1 MKRRLLIAL
10 FTMCCLGLFAQT
22 HIAVSDPDT
31 WTAQELAPYI
41 GQTVIFDVPVVVCAN
56 GSSALTVSPWRMFE
70 PLNQGIPSS
79 AEYKTAVHVNGTC
92 FMQLGG
98 VDAYHR
104 CGEKIY
110 HLKAKVNSTSSLTF
124 LSGDWHGNTRADMLA
139 GIPDLGDYRLLV
151 CGFNLENYFVANYG
165 SMGASSY
172 TEHQRQRAKIH
183 KALVQINADIYGLV
197 ELEKGNEAISEIVND
212 LNNARPERNYKYFH
226 DSSTEAVQKADFV
239 YDANVVEPV
248 GAPGMID
255 AEVKH
260 RKKIICFREI
270 ATGERFIFSINHF
283 KAMSGGGDT
292 ESQRVNEARAVV
304 SFYNSYRVNKTIR
317 ENDLLLMGDLNA
329 YPFSKPILTLL
340 ENDLT
345 DLHRAF
351 HADSSYSYRQRNG
364 TKTAYIDHA
373 LCNKTMLS
381 QITGMSPYHL
391 NSDETDDYNYK
402 NSHDNSMFRCSDHD
416 PVLVGLKL
424 DSTISGAPY
433 FNGGDMGADSLTFY
447 YHYAPNEA
455 DTIPEV
461 FFDIYTVSGFR
472 ICQPTRMTY
481 YGIVPEARK
490 KYYTLSDT
498 NPYLPEEIKQF
509 LPLPSGVYII
519 HIYYNGTVKAYKLI
533 IR

>member
-1 MKRRLLIAL
+1 MEIN
-10 FTMCCLGLFAQT
+10 T
-22 HIAVSDPDT
+22 
-31 WTAQELAPYI
+31 EL
-41 GQTVIFDVPVVVCAN
+41 
-56 GSSALTVSPWRMFE
+56 
-70 PLNQGIPSS
+70 
-79 AEYKTAVHVNGTC
+79 VN
-92 FMQLGG
+92 
-98 VDAYHR
+98 
-104 CGEKIY
+104 
-110 HLKAKVNSTSSLTF
+110 
-124 LSGDWHGNTRADMLA
+124 
-139 GIPDLGDYRLLV
+139 
-151 CGFNLENYFVANYG
+151 
-165 SMGASSY
+165 
-172 TEHQRQRAKIH
+172 
-183 KALVQINADIYGLV
+183 
-197 ELEKGNEAISEIVND
+197 
-212 LNNARPERNYKYFH
+212 
-226 DSSTEAVQKADFV
+226 
-239 YDANVVEPV
+239 
-248 GAPGMID
+248 
-255 AEVKH
+255 
-260 RKKIICFREI
+260 RKKMLCFREK
-270 ATGERFIFSINHF
+270 ATGEKFIYSINHF

-373 LCNKTMLS
+373 LCSKTMLS

-433 FNGGDMGADSLTFY
+433 FNG
-447 YHYAPNEA
+447 
-455 DTIPEV
+455 PEV

-490 KYYTLSDT
+490 KYYTLSDD